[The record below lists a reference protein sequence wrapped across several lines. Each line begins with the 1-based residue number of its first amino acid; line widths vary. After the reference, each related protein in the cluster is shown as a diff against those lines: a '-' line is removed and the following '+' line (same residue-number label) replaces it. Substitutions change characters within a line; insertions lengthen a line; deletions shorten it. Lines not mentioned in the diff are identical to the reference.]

1 MKNGPE
7 DCPHPEICPM
17 SLGRKRTEI
26 RHSVPPLQEA
36 TGNPWLQAT
45 QNNSKP
51 NPVPPLW
58 EQTKVAS
65 PLLRSALEVH

>member
-7 DCPHPEICPM
+7 DCAHPEICPT

-26 RHSVPPLQEA
+26 RHSVPPLQEV

-51 NPVPPLW
+51 NPVLGNKQKW
-58 EQTKVAS
+58 
-65 PLLRSALEVH
+65 PLLSSSQL

>member
-7 DCPHPEICPM
+7 DCPHPAICPT

-51 NPVPPLW
+51 NPVPPPGNKQKW
-58 EQTKVAS
+58 
-65 PLLRSALEVH
+65 PLLSSGQL